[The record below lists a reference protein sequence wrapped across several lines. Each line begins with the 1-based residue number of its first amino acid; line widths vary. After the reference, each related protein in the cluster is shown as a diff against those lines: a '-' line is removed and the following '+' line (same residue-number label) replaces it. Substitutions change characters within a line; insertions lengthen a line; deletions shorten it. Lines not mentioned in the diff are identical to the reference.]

1 MKVNDDMGS
10 GLDFALFQYLNFKD
24 EKSNSCRP
32 TCVPFQQS
40 QK

>member
-10 GLDFALFQYLNFKD
+10 GLDFALCQYLNFYD

-32 TCVPFQQS
+32 TCVPF
-40 QK
+40 